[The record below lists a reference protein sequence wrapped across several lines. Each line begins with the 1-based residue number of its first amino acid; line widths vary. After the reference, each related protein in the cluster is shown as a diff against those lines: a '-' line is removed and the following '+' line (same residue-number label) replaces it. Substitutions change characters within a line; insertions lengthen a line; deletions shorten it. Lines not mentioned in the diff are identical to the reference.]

1 MGLHCLHR
9 RVYPSKNLLEFR
21 DSRTFFVYR
30 LCNDSSKHFFL
41 SKYSKTS
48 MARTRIARIPWMI

>member
-21 DSRTFFVYR
+21 DSRTFFVYI
-30 LCNDSSKHFFL
+30 LCNDSSKHFFYPNTVKPHWL
-41 SKYSKTS
+41 GHG
-48 MARTRIARIPWMI
+48 